1 MRGSRLGVW
10 ALGCLWLAAAA
21 LPTVAAEVQ
30 RPFLHPLFSD
40 HMVFPRDLKAPV
52 WGWTTPGAKVQVKM
66 GERSAE
72 ATAGPDGKW
81 QALLGPFA
89 AGGPFTL
96 AVTGPQTVTL
106 SDVLT
111 GDVWICSGQ
120 SNMLW
125 GVGGVVNAEQEIAA
139 ATLPQIRLL
148 TVPCVTA
155 YEPRDLFQGAWQ
167 ECSPAT
173 VGGFSAVGFFFGR
186 QLHQDLGIPIGLI
199 NSSWGGTIAEAWV
212 SSEALKT
219 MPDFLPAFVQQEALI
234 EAMRTKAYSF
244 EAEMERWWAANDPGS
259 AEGRTWAAPE
269 LDTAGWKAMAL
280 PAGWEQAGLP
290 GFDGIAWFRRAVE
303 VPAEWSGK
311 ACTLHLGP
319 IDDMDTTFVNGKLV
333 GATNT
338 WQAPRDYA
346 VPAGVIKAGRNLIAV
361 RVLDTGGAGGLYGKP
376 EDLRLEP
383 QGGGAAIPLNG
394 AWQFRDS
401 VPLAQTKP
409 VPQRLEQ
416 GNPNQVSVLYNAMIS
431 PLLPFGIRGAIWY
444 QGESNA
450 GRHEQYA
457 RLLPTLIRDW
467 RARFGVGDFPFLIV
481 QLANFM
487 AVDAEPKND
496 AWPLLREAQW
506 LTTQAVPK
514 AALALAIDIG
524 DAADIHPR
532 NKQDVGRRLALGAL
546 ALSYDRKVEYSGPVY
561 RDLAIEGGKVRVR
574 FDHLGGGLVAKG
586 DSKVTGFAIAGAD
599 GRFVWA
605 DATIDGE
612 TVVVK
617 AAAVAEPKAVR
628 YAWANNP
635 VCNLY
640 NQAGLPALPFRTDR

>member
-1 MRGSRLGVW
+1 MRSLRRSIGALAKLSLVASAW
-10 ALGCLWLAAAA
+10 AAQAADEA
-21 LPTVAAEVQ
+21 

-40 HMVFPRDLKAPV
+40 HMVFPRELKAPV

-66 GERSAE
+66 GEVSAV
-72 ATAGPDGKW
+72 ATAGADGRW

-96 AVTGPQTVTL
+96 TVSGPEAVTV

-120 SNMLW
+120 SNMQW
-125 GVGGVVNAEQEIAA
+125 SVGGVVNAEQEIAA
-139 ATLPQIRLL
+139 ANYPQIRLL

-155 YEPRDLFQGAWQ
+155 YAPRDLFQGGWQ
-167 ECSPAT
+167 ACAPAS

-186 QLHQDLGIPIGLI
+186 QLHQELGIPIGLI

-212 SSEALKT
+212 SSQALKT
-219 MPDFLPAFVQQEALI
+219 MPDFLPAFTQQDALI
-234 EAMRTKAYSF
+234 EAARTQAYSF
-244 EAEMERWWAANDPGS
+244 DAEMERWWAANDPGS
-259 AEGRTWAAPE
+259 AAGQSWAAAD
-269 LDTAGWKAMAL
+269 LDTSAWKTMAL
-280 PAGWEQAGLP
+280 PAVWEQAGLP
-290 GFDGIAWFRRAVE
+290 GFDGVVWFRREFEA
-303 VPAEWSGK
+303 PPEWAGK
-311 ACTLHLGP
+311 ALTLHLGP
-319 IDDMDTTFVNGKLV
+319 IDDMDATFVNGTAV
-333 GATNT
+333 GALSN

-346 VPAGVIKAGRNLIAV
+346 VPAGVVKAGRNLIAV
-361 RVLDTGGAGGLYGKP
+361 RVLDTGGAGGFCGKP
-376 EDLRLEP
+376 DDLRIELP
-383 QGGGAAIPLNG
+383 GGAALPLQG
-394 AWQFRDS
+394 PWPYRES
-401 VPLAQTKP
+401 VALAQTQP
-409 VPQRLEQ
+409 VPQRLDQ
-416 GNPNQVSVLYNAMIS
+416 GNPNQVSVLYNAMIN
-431 PLLPFGIRGAIWY
+431 PLVPFGIRGAIWY

-450 GRHEQYA
+450 GRDEQYA

-487 AVDAEPKND
+487 AVDTEPRSD

-514 AALALAIDIG
+514 AALALAIDLG

-546 ALSYDRKVEYSGPVY
+546 ALSYDRGIEYSGPVY
-561 RDLAIEGGKVRVR
+561 REMTVTGGKARVS

-586 DSKVTGFAIAGAD
+586 DTKVTGFAIAGAD

-605 DATIDGE
+605 EASIDADA
-612 TVVVK
+612 VVV
-617 AAAVAEPKAVR
+617 ASAQVPEPKAVR
-628 YAWANNP
+628 YAWGNNP

-640 NQAGLPALPFRTDR
+640 NQAGLPAVPFRTDR